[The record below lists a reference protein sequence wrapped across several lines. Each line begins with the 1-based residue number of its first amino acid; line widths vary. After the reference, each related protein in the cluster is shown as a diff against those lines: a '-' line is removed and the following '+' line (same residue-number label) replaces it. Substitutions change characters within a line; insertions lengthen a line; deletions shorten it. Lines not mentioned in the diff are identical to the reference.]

1 MYSVYIKNGVESLLN
16 SNISSTT
23 VSEQTNVNLSVV
35 KKLKSN
41 SQTIENTSFD
51 AISKLYDYY
60 LDNQKEIEAQKE
72 VHPAILN
79 QKLPNSVIKFLDEI
93 TYSVNQINFE
103 SVSRVSEVYVYDKY
117 TIDNK
122 GNSKSK
128 KSYIKIDESIPV
140 KKGGVVYNYQIS
152 IENEIDSKD
161 KIRGIKDLRI
171 IFDRELLEI
180 ELKKHKMSGS
190 KIKVHNSKDGST
202 GIRVVS
208 HVNNKDIYNIES
220 SYFNIDFREG
230 EIHV

>member
-23 VSEQTNVNLSVV
+23 VSEKTNVNLSVV

-41 SQTIENTSFD
+41 VQTIENTNFD
-51 AISKLYDYY
+51 SISKLYDYY

-93 TYSVNQINFE
+93 TNSVNQVNFE
-103 SVSRVSEVYVYDKY
+103 SISRVSEVYVYDKY

-140 KKGGVVYNYQIS
+140 KKSGVVYNYQIS

-161 KIRGIKDLRI
+161 KIRGIKDLKI

-208 HVNNKDIYNIES
+208 HGDNKEIYNIES
-220 SYFNIDFREG
+220 SYFNIDFKEG
-230 EIHV
+230 ENHV

>member
-1 MYSVYIKNGVESLLN
+1 MYSVYIKNGVQSLLN
-16 SNISSTT
+16 SNISATT
-23 VSEQTNVNLSVV
+23 ISEQSNVNLSIV

-41 SQTIENTSFD
+41 LQTIENTSFD
-51 AISKLYDYY
+51 SISKLYDYY

-72 VHPAILN
+72 VHPVILS

-93 TYSVNQINFE
+93 TYSVNQVNFE
-103 SVSRVSEVYVYDKY
+103 AVSRVSEVYVYDKY

-128 KSYIKIDESIPV
+128 KSYIKIDESIPI
-140 KKGGVVYNYQIS
+140 KKNGVIYNYQIS

-161 KIRGIKDLRI
+161 KIRGIKDLKI

-190 KIKVHNSKDGST
+190 KIKVHNTKDGST

-208 HVNNKDIYNIES
+208 HGDNKEIFNIES
-220 SYFNIDFREG
+220 SYFNIDFKEG
-230 EIHV
+230 EPNV

>member
-1 MYSVYIKNGVESLLN
+1 MYSLYIKNGVRSLLN
-16 SNISSTT
+16 SNISATKI
-23 VSEQTNVNLSVV
+23 SEQTKVNLSIV

-41 SQTIENTSFD
+41 LQTIENTNFD
-51 AISKLYDYY
+51 SISKLYDYY

-72 VHPAILN
+72 VPIAVLN

-93 TYSVNQINFE
+93 TYSVNQVNFE
-103 SVSRVSEVYVYDKY
+103 SVSRVSEVYIYDKY

-140 KKGGVVYNYQIS
+140 EKGGVVYNYQIS

-208 HVNNKDIYNIES
+208 HVDNKEIYNIES
-220 SYFNIDFREG
+220 NYFNIDFKEG
-230 EIHV
+230 ENHV

>member
-1 MYSVYIKNGVESLLN
+1 MYSVYMKNGVQSLLN
-16 SNISSTT
+16 SNISATT
-23 VSEQTNVNLSVV
+23 VSEQANVNLSIV

-41 SQTIENTSFD
+41 LQTIENTSFD

-93 TYSVNQINFE
+93 TYSVNQVNFD

-140 KKGGVVYNYQIS
+140 KKSGVVYNYQIS

-161 KIRGIKDLRI
+161 KIRGIKDLKI

-208 HVNNKDIYNIES
+208 HGDNKEIYNIES
-220 SYFNIDFREG
+220 SYFNIDFKEG
-230 EIHV
+230 ENHV

>member
-1 MYSVYIKNGVESLLN
+1 MYSVYIKNGVQSLLN
-16 SNISSTT
+16 SNISATT
-23 VSEQTNVNLSVV
+23 VSEQANVNLSIV

-41 SQTIENTSFD
+41 LQTIENTSFD
-51 AISKLYDYY
+51 SISKLYDYY

-93 TYSVNQINFE
+93 THSINQVNFE

-140 KKGGVVYNYQIS
+140 KKSGVVYNYQIS

-161 KIRGIKDLRI
+161 KIRGIKGLKI

-180 ELKKHKMSGS
+180 ELKKYKMSGS

-208 HVNNKDIYNIES
+208 HGDNKEVYNIES
-220 SYFNIDFREG
+220 NYFNIDFKEG
-230 EIHV
+230 EHNV

>member
-1 MYSVYIKNGVESLLN
+1 MYSLYMKNGVKSLLN
-16 SNISSTT
+16 SNISATKI
-23 VSEQTNVNLSVV
+23 SEQTNVNLSIV

-41 SQTIENTSFD
+41 LQTIENTNFD
-51 AISKLYDYY
+51 SISKLYDYY

-79 QKLPNSVIKFLDEI
+79 QKIPNSVIKFLDEI
-93 TYSVNQINFE
+93 TYSVNQVNFE

-122 GNSKSK
+122 GDSKSK

-140 KKGGVVYNYQIS
+140 KKNGVVYNYQIS
-152 IENEIDSKD
+152 IENEIDTKD
-161 KIRGIKDLRI
+161 KIRGIKDLKI

-208 HVNNKDIYNIES
+208 HGDNKEIYNIES
-220 SYFNIDFREG
+220 NYFNIDFKE
-230 EIHV
+230 EEYNV

>member
-1 MYSVYIKNGVESLLN
+1 MYSVYIKNGVQSLLN
-16 SNISSTT
+16 SNISATT
-23 VSEQTNVNLSVV
+23 VSEQANVNLSIV

-41 SQTIENTSFD
+41 LQTIENTSFD
-51 AISKLYDYY
+51 SISKLYDYY

-93 TYSVNQINFE
+93 THSINQVNFE

-140 KKGGVVYNYQIS
+140 KKSGVVYNYQIS

-161 KIRGIKDLRI
+161 KIRGIKDLKI

-180 ELKKHKMSGS
+180 ELKKYKMSGS

-208 HVNNKDIYNIES
+208 HGDNKEVYNIES
-220 SYFNIDFREG
+220 NYFNIDFKEG
-230 EIHV
+230 EHNV

>member
-1 MYSVYIKNGVESLLN
+1 MYSVYIKNGVQSLLN
-16 SNISSTT
+16 SNISATT
-23 VSEQTNVNLSVV
+23 VSEQANVNLSIV

-41 SQTIENTSFD
+41 LQTIENTSFD

-93 TYSVNQINFE
+93 THSINQVNFE

-140 KKGGVVYNYQIS
+140 KKSGVVYNYQIS

-161 KIRGIKDLRI
+161 KIRGIKDLKI

-180 ELKKHKMSGS
+180 ELKKYKMSGS

-208 HVNNKDIYNIES
+208 HGDNKEVYNIES
-220 SYFNIDFREG
+220 NYFNIDFKEG
-230 EIHV
+230 EHNV

>member
-1 MYSVYIKNGVESLLN
+1 MYSLYMKNGVKSLLN
-16 SNISSTT
+16 SNISATK
-23 VSEQTNVNLSVV
+23 VSEQTNVNLSIV

-41 SQTIENTSFD
+41 LQTIENTNFD
-51 AISKLYDYY
+51 SISKLYDYY

-79 QKLPNSVIKFLDEI
+79 QKIPNSVIKFLDEI
-93 TYSVNQINFE
+93 TYSVNQVNFE

-122 GNSKSK
+122 GDSKSK

-140 KKGGVVYNYQIS
+140 KKNGVVYNYQIS
-152 IENEIDSKD
+152 IENEIDTKD
-161 KIRGIKDLRI
+161 KIRGIKDLKI

-208 HVNNKDIYNIES
+208 HGDNKEIYNIES
-220 SYFNIDFREG
+220 NYFNIDFKE
-230 EIHV
+230 EEYNV

>member
-1 MYSVYIKNGVESLLN
+1 MYSVYIKNGVQSLLN
-16 SNISSTT
+16 SNISATT
-23 VSEQTNVNLSVV
+23 ISEKTNVNLSIV

-41 SQTIENTSFD
+41 LQTIENTSFD
-51 AISKLYDYY
+51 SISKLYDYY

-72 VHPAILN
+72 VHPVILN

-93 TYSVNQINFE
+93 TYSVNQVNFE

-140 KKGGVVYNYQIS
+140 KKSGVVYNYQIS
-152 IENEIDSKD
+152 IENAIDSKD
-161 KIRGIKDLRI
+161 KIRGIKDLKI

-208 HVNNKDIYNIES
+208 HGNNKEIYNIES
-220 SYFNIDFREG
+220 SYFNIDFKEG
-230 EIHV
+230 EHHV